1 MTVKAFV
8 NLSTRQKFFFIYKLF
23 SAQYP
28 ICLFF
33 FLKSYK
39 ISLPVAEDAALAV
52 AEVDAANVAGE
63 VGGGVVKKSPKF
75 AYVVY
80 EWPLTLKHDS

>member
-52 AEVDAANVAGE
+52 AEVDAADVAGE
-63 VGGGVVKKSPKF
+63 VGGSQEHAAVGAGAHTVRVRSGHVV
-75 AYVVY
+75 V
-80 EWPLTLKHDS
+80 